1 MFQNIKPTLRNTK
14 HQSFLLQNCVFHD
27 SLIELTFIDEFK
39 TRKQNTVDLKGS
51 AEIVEAVGSS
61 VQQYQSCIDACDAC
75 VVACEQY

>member
-1 MFQNIKPTLRNTK
+1 
-14 HQSFLLQNCVFHD
+14 
-27 SLIELTFIDEFK
+27 LIELTFIDEFK